1 MTQVPLAPPPPGQDP
16 VTGKWLYLLW
26 RRLTQAGQILW
37 TVIDKTGSNLTD
49 IATRNH
55 VDLQNHNT
63 TDYYHLTQA
72 NHTDLTDGGATT
84 LHKHDHAAQDNLNST
99 DYTHLTAANHTDLTD
114 GGDST
119 LHYHASDRSLANT
132 TGLGTGVGTALAINV
147 GTTGAPVLFDGAL
160 GTPSSGT
167 LTNCTGLPAAGVTGT
182 ALVASAI
189 GTTVQAYDADLTTWA
204 GITPGANV
212 GAFLAT
218 PTSANLATAVTDETG
233 SGSLVFAT
241 SPTLV
246 TPLLGTPTSGTLTNC
261 TGLPLTTGVTGILP
275 LANGGTGASLIDPNA
290 DRLAFWDDSVGAFAW
305 LTAGSGLTITDT
317 TITAS
322 GSGGGS
328 RAYAARH

>member
-1 MTQVPLAPPPPGQDP
+1 MLWMRISSSGQ
-16 VTGKWLYLLW
+16 LLW
-26 RRLTQAGQILW
+26 SYL
-37 TVIDKTGSNLTD
+37 DFTGSNLTD
-49 IATRNH
+49 LATRNH
-55 VDLQNHNT
+55 NDLENIAGGALN
-63 TDYYHLTQA
+63 DYYHFTV
-72 NHTDLTDGGATT
+72 
-84 LHKHDHAAQDNLNST
+84 AQ
-99 DYTHLTAANHTDLTD
+99 HTDLTD

-147 GTTGAPVLFDGAL
+147 GTAGAPVLFDGA
-160 GTPSSGT
+160 
-167 LTNCTGLPAAGVTGT
+167 
-182 ALVASAI
+182 
-189 GTTVQAYDADLTTWA
+189 
-204 GITPGANV
+204 
-212 GAFLAT
+212 
-218 PTSANLATAVTDETG
+218 
-233 SGSLVFAT
+233 
-241 SPTLV
+241 
-246 TPLLGTPTSGTLTNC
+246 LGTPTSGTLTNC